1 MVIEYLQCQ
10 MTIKAIDYD
19 DDEID
24 LETALAVF
32 LKEKNPPRGGFESSK
47 ELDSP
52 QVNSPLEDRFRR

>member
-1 MVIEYLQCQ
+1 